1 MKSVTFVTGNP
12 EKAEN
17 FSKHIG
23 ADIPHHEVDVDEIQT
38 LDVYKLVEHK
48 AKEAYRQLNTPVL
61 VEDVQF
67 VMNALGKLPGPFI
80 KYFVIAENGGEKMCH
95 MLDGFTDRSATASCV
110 FGYYDGREM
119 KFFESELSGV
129 VSEHPKGER
138 GYGFDRIF
146 APYGFDGKNAGEL
159 SEKEYGKYYSTI
171 KPFAKVKQ
179 FLEED

>member
-17 FSKHIG
+17 FSKHMG
-23 ADIPHHEVDVDEIQT
+23 ADIPHHDVDVDEIQT

-80 KYFVIAENGGEKMCH
+80 KYFVIAENGGEKMCR
-95 MLDGFTDRSATASCV
+95 MLDGFTDRSAVARCI
-110 FGYYDGREM
+110 FGYYDGDVM
-119 KFFESELSGV
+119 QYFESQLTGSV
-129 VSEHPKGER
+129 ANHPKGEH

-146 APYGFDGKNAGEL
+146 IPDGFDGRNAGEF
-159 SEKEYGKYYSTI
+159 SEAEYDTYYSTI